1 MPHDT
6 KYPKEVEKMS
16 TRKTFLMTGF
26 LLFGFVVGCVTA
38 NLSGAQDKFPTKPI
52 TCIVGYGP
60 GGAADLPVRALAEV
74 ASKVL
79 GQPVV
84 VLNKPGAG
92 SAVALGELKNAQPD
106 GYTIGLLSTGAIIS
120 PHLRKV
126 TYHPVD
132 DFDAVLQ
139 FCVGQYG
146 LAARAD
152 SPYNSLKD
160 LIAYAAANPNKVKY
174 STAGAGTPQHLVML
188 LLGDAAK
195 VKWTNIP
202 FGSGNEAVAAL
213 LGGHVDCVS
222 QSGEWKPHVLA
233 GRLRLLATYGDK
245 RTESFPNV
253 PTLVE
258 MGYRITCPAI
268 ACLVGPKGISTDRL
282 KILHDALY
290 KGLEDPGFKKSLD
303 ATDQLLVYKNSH
315 DTQLFIKELYE
326 STGKIIEENREAMKN

>member
-1 MPHDT
+1 MI
-6 KYPKEVEKMS
+6 
-16 TRKTFLMTGF
+16 GF
-26 LLFGFVVGCVTA
+26 LFLGFAILCVTA
-38 NLSGAQDKFPTKPI
+38 NLSGAQEKFPTKPI
-52 TCIVGYGP
+52 NCVVGYGP
-60 GGAADLPVRALAEV
+60 GGAADLPVRGLAEV

-84 VLNKPGAG
+84 VLNKPGGG

-106 GYTIGLLSTGAIIS
+106 AYTIGLLSTGAIIS
-120 PHLRKV
+120 PHMRKV

-132 DFDAVLQ
+132 DFDAILQ

-146 LAARAD
+146 LAVRAD
-152 SPYNSLKD
+152 SPFKSLKD
-160 LIAYAAANPNKVKY
+160 LLAYAQANPNKVKY

-188 LLGDAAK
+188 LLGDATK

-258 MGYRITCPAI
+258 MGYKITAPTI
-268 ACLVGPKGISTDRL
+268 SCLVGPKGIPKDRL
-282 KILHDALY
+282 KILHDAFY
-290 KGLEDPGFKKSLD
+290 KGLEDPGFKKALD
-303 ATDQLLVYKNSH
+303 ATDQPLVYKNSQ
-315 DTQLFIKELYE
+315 DTQQLIKEIYE
-326 STGKIIEENREAMKN
+326 NTGKIIEENREAMK